1 MQALQVPEKQS
12 MLLPHAVPSRAGMP
26 SSQVLPS
33 APQTTRPTLHGAPG
47 LVSHGS
53 AIEHPAVSCGPASK
67 WPELT
72 AASTMPPIWSG
83 VRLSVHPGIR
93 QQTPMFT
100 DAELICSQVKPEG
113 HLGAPGSHTTR
124 AFGTSARM
132 EHPPTSASRADS
144 ASAMDDDRRVCLN
157 MRASLR
163 TEPAASRPLRRPTP
177 SA

>member
-12 MLLPHAVPSRAGMP
+12 MLLPHAVPSRAAIP

-47 LVSHGS
+47 FVSQAS
-53 AIEHPAVSCGPASK
+53 AIEHPAASCTPASK

-72 AASTMPPIWSG
+72 AASTMPLIWSG
-83 VRLSVHPGIR
+83 VRPSVHPGVL

-100 DAELICSQVKPEG
+100 DAELICSQVKPDG

-124 AFGTSARM
+124 AFGTLGLIEQAA
-132 EHPPTSASRADS
+132 PSASPATTANQTTDERS
-144 ASAMDDDRRVCLN
+144 FSST
-157 MRASLR
+157 RASLR
-163 TEPAASRPLRRPTP
+163 
-177 SA
+177 